1 MQIKNGLQIPEKIQ
15 KKKMIIQKVPSD
27 WFSKESLKKIHRVYH
42 FRRND
47 SMAKIKDGD
56 KFNV

>member
-27 WFSKESLKKIHRVYH
+27 WFSKESLKINRVYH

-47 SMAKIKDGD
+47 PMAKIKDGD